1 MKIQFGALAIGIM
14 CLGSCVPSKK
24 YNELLEKEQACA
36 EELAK
41 FKSIAIENESK
52 AKDLEVAHAK
62 LTKESERLN
71 ADISKLDAEYQ
82 NLKAEYDKAVELNKI
97 LEKKFDENR
106 SLSASQT
113 AKLQAELEAK
123 TLEVQRKEDAL
134 RELEAELIEKQRLL
148 ALREARVNELE
159 ELIAKKDE
167 AVKSLKKRVADA
179 LLGFEG
185 KGLTVE
191 EKNGKVYVSLEAKLL
206 FASGS
211 TKVEDEG
218 KRALVEL
225 AKVLETTQDIEIVVE
240 GHTDTDRLTSAT
252 HPKSNWELSV
262 LRATAVIDIMLKNSS
277 VKPEILMAAGRS
289 EYHPVDAQNKAKN
302 RRIEIII
309 APNLDKLFEIL
320 NAE

>member
-1 MKIQFGALAIGIM
+1 MIKKTVLLTLLLASM
-14 CLGSCVPSKK
+14 SSCVSKK
-24 YNELLEKEQACA
+24 IYNDLENKYTDLKKENHNLTDENEELKKAKNGLETDKASLES
-36 EELAK
+36 ELAK
-41 FKSIAIENESK
+41 
-52 AKDLEVAHAK
+52 
-62 LTKESERLN
+62 
-71 ADISKLDAEYQ
+71 
-82 NLKAEYDKAVELNKI
+82 LKAERDKLQTDCAATANNLKTLQASYNALEKNSNDALESNMNKNRELLAQLDAKEKALAAEQNRLNK
-97 LEKKFDENR
+97 LR
-106 SLSASQT
+106 S
-113 AKLQAELEAK
+113 ELESSSK
-123 TLEVQRKEDAL
+123 
-134 RELEAELIEKQRLL
+134 RL
-148 ALREARVNELE
+148 NELE
-159 ELIAKKDE
+159 SMIAAKD
-167 AVKSLKKRVADA
+167 AAMNKLKETLSKA
-179 LLGFEG
+179 LNAFEG

-262 LRATAVIDIMLKNSS
+262 LRATSVIDIMLKNSS

-289 EYHPVDAQNKAKN
+289 EFHPVDAQNKAKN

>member
-1 MKIQFGALAIGIM
+1 MKIQLGALVLGILI
-14 CLGSCVPSKK
+14 LGACVPSKK

-41 FKSIAIENESK
+41 FKSLAIENESK

-62 LTKESERLN
+62 LSKESEQLKTDTTKLG
-71 ADISKLDAEYQ
+71 ADYR
-82 NLKAEYDKAVELNKI
+82 NLKAEYDRAIELNRI

-123 TLEVQRKEDAL
+123 TIEVQRKEDAL

-148 ALREARVNELE
+148 TLREARVNELE

-167 AVKSLKKRVADA
+167 AVKALKKRVADA

-218 KRALVEL
+218 KRALIEL

-262 LRATAVIDIMLKNSS
+262 LRATSVIDIMLKNSS